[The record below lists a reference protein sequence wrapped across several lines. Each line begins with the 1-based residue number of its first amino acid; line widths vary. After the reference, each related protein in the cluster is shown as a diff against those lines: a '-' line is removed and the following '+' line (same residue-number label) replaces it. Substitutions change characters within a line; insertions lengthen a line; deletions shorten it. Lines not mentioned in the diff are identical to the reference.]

1 MARNM
6 LLLFKLQP
14 SYIIVT
20 RTIVQLDLLYEC
32 AIS

>member
-14 SYIIVT
+14 SYIIVN
-20 RTIVQLDLLYEC
+20 RTIVQLLYER